1 LNGQKPLPTESLVI
15 QKYLQG
21 ESMNQ
26 ISKETHFSKGKI
38 HYLIKNWK
46 GKINESDLDEVRDF
60 SSLVKRSSIS
70 IEQCAQGFRMLN
82 ILKSIGIIGNL
93 EVVDDNDYNNE
104 SKDIDNHINN
114 DNFNQLTSFIEEI
127 YNNCKKLEISPT
139 FIALWIKDLIDCQ
152 PLIDINKTEPFEIDE
167 IIEQPIISNQEQQ
180 QEEDSKDLEAPIN
193 KGIKYSSLIDNEKSI
208 PFRETSSSKFNSNQ
222 SRNYFTSD
230 IKVPFVSQ
238 VSFFI
243 AKKRKEI
250 YKLNN
255 HQKSIEKNIQSLK
268 EQERKTKNDLNT
280 IAQKQRFLASYI
292 KWFISLEQSLRQNY
306 NIEMKQDIQSFC
318 QLINDF
324 KEKGYSVDAIVQEY
338 LKSISLKGE
347 VKTNEDKIQFLQGQI
362 SQLTKQVS
370 FLESQINQHKITL
383 DKYSYLEAM
392 GFGIKELNQLWN
404 NLLEI
409 SEANEISHRDAVS
422 KFLKDIEEQYD
433 SKLGFEKKVNEKR
446 TELVLINRELNN
458 SRQNLFLNPLVGSSL
473 FNLLQRGIVEQDI
486 TNINQ
491 LVENVTTKDIIDKVT
506 IEHQQVNLN
515 TGKN

>member
-1 LNGQKPLPTESLVI
+1 
-15 QKYLQG
+15 
-21 ESMNQ
+21 
-26 ISKETHFSKGKI
+26 
-38 HYLIKNWK
+38 
-46 GKINESDLDEVRDF
+46 
-60 SSLVKRSSIS
+60 
-70 IEQCAQGFRMLN
+70 
-82 ILKSIGIIGNL
+82 
-93 EVVDDNDYNNE
+93 
-104 SKDIDNHINN
+104 
-114 DNFNQLTSFIEEI
+114 
-127 YNNCKKLEISPT
+127 
-139 FIALWIKDLIDCQ
+139 
-152 PLIDINKTEPFEIDE
+152 
-167 IIEQPIISNQEQQ
+167 
-180 QEEDSKDLEAPIN
+180 
-193 KGIKYSSLIDNEKSI
+193 
-208 PFRETSSSKFNSNQ
+208 
-222 SRNYFTSD
+222 
-230 IKVPFVSQ
+230 

-243 AKKRKEI
+243 AEKRKEI

-268 EQERKTKNDLNT
+268 EQERETKNDLNT

-383 DKYSYLEAM
+383 DRYSYLESM
-392 GFGIKELNQLWN
+392 GFGIKELHQLWN

-409 SEANEISHRDAVS
+409 AEANEISHRDAVS

-491 LVENVTTKDIIDKVT
+491 LAENVTTKDIIDKVT